1 MNLITFTFNAHDYPE
16 LPGCY
21 LMRDSEGTIIYIG
34 KAKHLR
40 NRLRSYFQTRHT
52 RKRLIQLVSEIA
64 SIEVMI
70 VNNEA
75 ESLILENNL
84 IKIHK
89 PAFNRALKK
98 DNSGYAYLQITD
110 EKLPRVDVLYR
121 DRREPAQRP
130 TDGHAV
136 GSPYGDNP
144 HRFGPYYSSRFRN
157 AVLAFITDHYRL
169 RSCTVLP
176 KRACLLYHIHKC
188 SGVCGGH
195 ISQADYRESARQA
208 AQLLTSK
215 DDQLLEAMR
224 EKMSDYAERM
234 EYERAGNMLAHIR
247 ILEQLPAR
255 QIVDREL
262 ATIQDVL
269 YFGRREVLIARV
281 QEGMLRSFALHPY
294 GASAGEMAPD
304 LFLLNHYRDRGPDE
318 LIVSKACDA
327 AATQSALRQAGRKGI
342 RVTVPKRGLKAQLL
356 QLCEQNYN
364 YRCGKDTADDTAP
377 SHTVPISEP
386 DETHA
391 K

>member
-1 MNLITFTFNAHDYPE
+1 MNLITFTFNAREYPE

-21 LMRDSEGTIIYIG
+21 LMRDNEGTIIYIG

-40 NRLRSYFQTRHT
+40 NRLRSYFQSRHT
-52 RKRLIQLVSEIA
+52 RKRLIRLVSEID

-89 PAFNRALKK
+89 PVYNRALKK
-98 DNSGYAYLQITD
+98 DNSGYAYLQMTD
-110 EKLPRVDVLYR
+110 EALPRVDVLYR
-121 DRREPAQRP
+121 DRREPADRP
-130 TDGHAV
+130 GDAHAV

-169 RSCTVLP
+169 RSCTALP

-188 SGVCGGH
+188 SGVCEGH
-195 ISQADYRESARQA
+195 VSQTEYRETARQA
-208 AQLLTSK
+208 AQLLSSK
-215 DDQLLEAMR
+215 DGRLLEAMR
-224 EKMSDYAERM
+224 EKMASYAERM
-234 EYERAGNMLAHIR
+234 EFERAGNILTHIR
-247 ILEQLPAR
+247 ILEQLPAK

-262 ATIQDVL
+262 ATIQEVL
-269 YFGRREVLIARV
+269 YFGKREVLIGRV

-294 GASAGEMAPD
+294 GASLGEMAPD
-304 LFLLNHYRDRGPDE
+304 QFLLSHYRDSGPDE
-318 LIVSKACDA
+318 LIVSRICDA
-327 AATQSALRQAGRKGI
+327 DSVQSALRRAGRKSI

-356 QLCEQNYN
+356 QLCEQNYH
-364 YRCGKDTADDTAP
+364 YRCGNDKEEDTATP
-377 SHTVPISEP
+377 QSEP
-386 DETHA
+386 ASQPDGTHA
-391 K
+391 R